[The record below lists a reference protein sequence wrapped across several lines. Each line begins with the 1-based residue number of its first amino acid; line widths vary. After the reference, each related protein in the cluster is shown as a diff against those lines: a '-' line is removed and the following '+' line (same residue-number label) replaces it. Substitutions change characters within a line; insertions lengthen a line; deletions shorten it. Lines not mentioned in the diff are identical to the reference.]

1 MELRPETLTPE
12 QCRAA
17 RGLLDMKQAELAASS
32 GVGLSSIKNFEAGRT
47 GMIANNL
54 LAIMRALQI
63 AGAEFLP
70 ENGSGPG
77 VRLKKG
83 INPRAWRDA

>member
-1 MELRPETLTPE
+1 MELTPE

-17 RGLLDMKQAELAASS
+17 RGLLDMKQAELAERS

-54 LAIMRALQI
+54 SALRRALQA
-63 AGAEFLP
+63 AGAEFIP
-70 ENGSGPG
+70 ENGGGPG
-77 VRLKKG
+77 VRLTKG
-83 INPRAWRDA
+83 IDPRAWRGL